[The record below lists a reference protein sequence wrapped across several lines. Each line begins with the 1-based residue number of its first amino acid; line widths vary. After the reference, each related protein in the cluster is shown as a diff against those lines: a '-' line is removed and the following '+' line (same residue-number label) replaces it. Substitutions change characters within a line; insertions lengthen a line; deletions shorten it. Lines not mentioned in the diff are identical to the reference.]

1 MNISCFNT
9 EWYTLS
15 WSNLYAYADAD
26 ANVFIILFVNWT
38 KAANLSSNNF
48 RNWILKLV
56 QIFTH
61 FI

>member
-15 WSNLYAYADAD
+15 SSNLYAYAD